1 MMRMLA
7 TSRAFDESKGMCMRS
22 EDVMLV
28 TYTGAPL
35 ELVKAPRKEA
45 LCKKRL
51 RGSHD
56 GQTSVLTTVTADEPI
71 GSPEDE

>member
-7 TSRAFDESKGMCMRS
+7 TSRPYEESEDMYMRS
-22 EDVMLV
+22 EGVMLV

-71 GSPEDE
+71 GSPEVE